1 MCFQNNHGT
10 PIISDSNNNSINIS
24 VKILTNGGLIAF
36 PTDTVYGIGALFTN
50 TSAVKRMYDAKS
62 RALNKAIPILVGSFS
77 DAWSLAKDLS
87 PSASNLAKTFWP
99 GPLSIVVNKSDSVPT
114 IVAPGSTVALRSPNH
129 SWLLQLLNL
138 VGPLAVSSAN
148 KSGKS
153 ESISYSEV
161 KKSFGNELDL
171 IVSGNT
177 NGPSLP
183 STVVDCSVNPPKI
196 LREGPISSASIKTA
210 I

>member
-62 RALNKAIPILVGSFS
+62 RALNKAIPILVGNFS

-87 PSASNLAKTFWP
+87 PSASNLAKAFWP

-177 NGPSLP
+177 NRPSLP

-196 LREGPISSASIKTA
+196 LREGPISSASIKTTM
-210 I
+210 

>member
-87 PSASNLAKTFWP
+87 PSASNLAKAFWP

-161 KKSFGNELDL
+161 KKSFRNELDL
-171 IVSGNT
+171 IVSANT
-177 NGPSLP
+177 NRPSLP

-210 I
+210 M